1 MSRELIIHQQS
12 VQPGCQVMI
21 DLPLPRLTTQTQM
34 TMPIHVIRGKK
45 PGPRLFVCAAI
56 HGDELNGIEIIRRLL
71 KQSALNQLC
80 GDLIAVPMVNVYGII
95 HNTRNLPDRRDL
107 NRSFPGSKKGALAER
122 LAELFMSE
130 VVTKCTHGIDLHT
143 GAIHRSNLPQIRANL
158 DNPETLALA
167 KSFNVPVL
175 LNSDLRDGSLREAAA
190 GAGIPMLLYEGGE
203 ALRFDEIP
211 IRAGLQGILDVMRH
225 LGMLPPRKIRK
236 PTSTE
241 PFIACT
247 SQWIRASGSGVFS
260 AAKLLGEPIKR
271 NDVLGIIN
279 DPFSNRE
286 IPIIAPCNGLIIG
299 RSELPL
305 VHEGEAIYHIAQFGH
320 DHEVTG

>member
-1 MSRELIIHQQS
+1 MNTLVIHQQS
-12 VQPGCQVMI
+12 IQPGCQVTI
-21 DLPLPRLTTQTQM
+21 DLPLPRLTTQTEV

-45 PGPRLFVCAAI
+45 PGPRLLVCAAI

-71 KQSALNQLC
+71 KQPILNQLC

-95 HNTRNLPDRRDL
+95 HNTRYLPDRRDL

-158 DNPETLALA
+158 DHPETLALA
-167 KSFNVPVL
+167 KSFHAPVL
-175 LNSDLRDGSLREAAA
+175 LNAGLRDGSLRQAATQ
-190 GAGIPMLLYEGGE
+190 AGIPILLYEGGE
-203 ALRFDEIP
+203 ALRFDETAIHT
-211 IRAGLQGILDVMRH
+211 GLQGILHAMQH
-225 LGMLPPRKIRK
+225 LNMLSAEKTRK
-236 PTSTE
+236 SALTE
-241 PFIACT
+241 SFIAHH

-260 AAKLLGEPIKR
+260 ATRLLGESIQR
-271 NDVLGIIN
+271 DDVLGIIN
-279 DPFSNRE
+279 DPFSNQE
-286 IPIIAPCNGLIIG
+286 ILVLSPCNGLIIG

-305 VHEGEAIYHIAQFGH
+305 VHEGDAIFHVAQLGI
-320 DHEVTG
+320 DHE